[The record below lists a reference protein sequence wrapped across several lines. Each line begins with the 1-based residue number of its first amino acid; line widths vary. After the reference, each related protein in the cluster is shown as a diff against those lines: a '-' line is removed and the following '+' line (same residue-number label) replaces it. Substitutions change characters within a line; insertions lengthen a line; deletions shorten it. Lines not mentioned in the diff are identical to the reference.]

1 MMDKVQRDR
10 NSLMAWALLFYLG
23 SQVCCQQCGIPCLCQ
38 SSVPDC
44 PEGIPLILD
53 GCQCCQVCARQQGEA
68 CSKLFPC
75 DIQRGLQCDYSASFP
90 GDPGECVSQ
99 KELGCEHNGVSYQEG
114 QVFQPSCALHCRC
127 SGGGVTCVPRC
138 SEDVLLPTPD
148 CPHPRRVQ
156 QPGKCCKE
164 WVCENMDN
172 TVLQDAH
179 IASGSEQTL
188 LADSAYQTRPG
199 SNCID
204 QSSEWSAC
212 SHTCGPGI
220 STRVSN
226 QNPACRLEM
235 QMRLCMIR
243 PCHPVLQRN
252 PQWSRRKCQP
262 TYRSVTPVRLFHQ
275 GCYSTQFY
283 RPRYCG
289 SCKDNRCCTP
299 YHTGTALVT
308 FRCPGGRL
316 LNHAVMTINSCI
328 CHYNCPYSSRGVY
341 RGTPFSG

>member
-1 MMDKVQRDR
+1 
-10 NSLMAWALLFYLG
+10 MA
-23 SQVCCQQCGIPCLCQ
+23 
-38 SSVPDC
+38 
-44 PEGIPLILD
+44 
-53 GCQCCQVCARQQGEA
+53 
-68 CSKLFPC
+68 
-75 DIQRGLQCDYSASFP
+75 
-90 GDPGECVSQ
+90 
-99 KELGCEHNGVSYQEG
+99 
-114 QVFQPSCALHCRC
+114 
-127 SGGGVTCVPRC
+127 
-138 SEDVLLPTPD
+138 
-148 CPHPRRVQ
+148 
-156 QPGKCCKE
+156 
-164 WVCENMDN
+164 
-172 TVLQDAH
+172 
-179 IASGSEQTL
+179 ASGSDQTMP
-188 LADSAYQTRPG
+188 ADSAYQTRPG

-243 PCHPVLQRN
+243 PCQPVPQRN
-252 PQWSRRKCQP
+252 PQVSLRSTIGCFGFDHSNHSLTNPASIFQWSRRKCQP
-262 TYRSVTPVRLFHQ
+262 SYRSATPVRLFHK

-316 LNHAVMTINSCI
+316 LKHAVMTINSCI
-328 CHYNCPYSSRGVY
+328 CHYNCPYSSGRAY
-341 RGTPFSG
+341 RGAPFWG